1 MTDERPAPDITR
13 LPIRRNVALLS
24 AAVAANASMLQLTS
38 AVASLS
44 LARVL
49 DVKGLLGLGPAIVL
63 AAGALAALPAGRAM
77 DRRGRIPVL
86 ASGFALGAA
95 GCGLAALGSA
105 YDSALTAAGVAALA
119 IGAIALVVAP
129 ALWILRAGSARR
141 RPVHGTTDYLGR
153 TACPHTSP

>member
-38 AVASLS
+38 AVAWLS

-105 YDSALTAAGVAALA
+105 YDSAMTPPESPRSRSGRSPWSSPPRSGSCAPGTHGDAPYTA
-119 IGAIALVVAP
+119 
-129 ALWILRAGSARR
+129 
-141 RPVHGTTDYLGR
+141 RPTT
-153 TACPHTSP
+153 